1 MTGVPDLTAFRDG
14 LSGAGL
20 TPVGAVFSR
29 TTTAGTWYG
38 LPCEEGLLTAYKRGP
53 NLYLELL
60 SFNPSINI
68 DALSQLIGTTLT
80 LSWQRL
86 IDEMTI

>member
-38 LPCEEGLLTAYKRGP
+38 LPCEEGLLVAFHRGTR
-53 NLYLELL
+53 LYIELL
-60 SFNPSINI
+60 SFSTAINI
-68 DALSQLIGTTLT
+68 EGLSRHIGTTLT
-80 LSWQRL
+80 LAWQRL